1 LIAVNLTDANESN
14 LVVRDDLELG
24 YTDLERVATQVKK
37 RKEFWPFLLLTALM
51 LLMTEWVI
59 YNRRVFI

>member
-1 LIAVNLTDANESN
+1 MDTVESN
-14 LVVRDDLELG
+14 LVVREELKLG
-24 YTDLERVATQVKK
+24 YSDFERVATQVPK
-37 RKEFWPFLLLTALM
+37 RKEFWPWLLMAGLV